1 MERILI
7 TQELAEWLNSKPVLS
22 SNTTSTQI
30 GYTLIIRDLS
40 GLSIK
45 DESKLTHN
53 KYMVVAN
60 NSYGYPIDCGE
71 EQISQL
77 LELKI
82 EDIKL
87 RENES

>member
-22 SNTTSTQI
+22 SIQI
-30 GYTLIIRDLS
+30 GYTLTIRDLS

-45 DESKLTHN
+45 DESNLTHN

-60 NSYGYPIDCGE
+60 NGYGYPIDCGE

-77 LELKI
+77 LELII
-82 EDIKL
+82 EDMKQ

>member
-45 DESKLTHN
+45 DE
-53 KYMVVAN
+53 A
-60 NSYGYPIDCGE
+60 I
-71 EQISQL
+71 
-77 LELKI
+77 
-82 EDIKL
+82 
-87 RENES
+87 